1 MPWTWQRYPDSMKN
15 LSVRVRHK
23 AIDIANALLDDGYD
37 ESRAIPIAI
46 AQAKEWHE
54 NHPPRKRKPSNN
66 STANG
71 NGKEGGRKRE
81 RKAEKTV

>member
-15 LSVRVRHK
+15 LPVRIRHK
-23 AIDIANALLDDGYD
+23 AIEVANALLQDGYE

-54 NHPPRKRKPSNN
+54 NHPPRKRKPADSSNGADKG
-66 STANG
+66 SSQ
-71 NGKEGGRKRE
+71 KRS
-81 RKAEKTV
+81 KSAESSR

>member
-15 LSVRVRHK
+15 LPVRIRHK
-23 AIDIANALLDDGYD
+23 AIDIANALLDDGYE

-54 NHPPRKRKPSNN
+54 NHPPRKRKPTDSSNGSGTQSRQRREKSAER
-66 STANG
+66 ST
-71 NGKEGGRKRE
+71 
-81 RKAEKTV
+81 

>member
-15 LSVRVRHK
+15 LPVRIRHK
-23 AIDIANALLDDGYD
+23 AIEVANALLEDGYE

-54 NHPPRKRKPSNN
+54 NHPPRKRKPADS
-66 STANG
+66 SNG
-71 NGKEGGRKRE
+71 NGAGKRSSQKRE
-81 RKAEKTV
+81 TTAGSTR